1 MSLRATR
8 AAAGCAV
15 FAANLILFSCASG
28 PRPPE
33 KGTPAF
39 FWTAAKESYATAD
52 YLKTVE
58 NLEKVVSTENE
69 FAAAARP
76 WLLIMTSG
84 LTQGYMEAAD
94 FFESGARVNKADPT
108 TFRKQVSQNRGAA
121 GRMSLRFAEVFGT
134 FQKTTDDPV
143 VLAFPFPTGSAAQ
156 VGLLVRVGNGILPQA
171 SEIDSALKSA
181 VSRAV
186 LLTTCRAAGSP
197 DDSAKARELF
207 KSGEV
212 KVPRG
217 QFILAMAD
225 AMHDSAALYGRNKL
239 DEPQKMMILCTRA
252 EEALKSVPASKESKE
267 LLLKIQATLKKNKT

>member
-1 MSLRATR
+1 MTFRATR

-15 FAANLILFSCASG
+15 IAANLILFSCASG

-39 FWTAAKESYATAD
+39 FWAAAKESYAAAD

-58 NLEKVVSTENE
+58 NLEKVVSTEND

-84 LTQGYMEAAD
+84 LTHGYMEAAD
-94 FFESGARVNKADPT
+94 HFEGGARINKADPM

-121 GRMSLRFAEVFGT
+121 GRMSLRFAEAFGAY
-134 FQKTTDDPV
+134 QKSTVDPV
-143 VLAFPFPTGSAAQ
+143 VLAFPFPTGSAAP
-156 VGLLVRVGNGILPQA
+156 VGLLVKVGNGILPQA
-171 SEIDSALKSA
+171 SEIDSAVKSA
-181 VSRAV
+181 LSREV
-186 LLTTCRAAGSP
+186 LLGTCRAAGSP
-197 DDSAKARELF
+197 DDSARAREMF
-207 KSGEV
+207 RSGEV
-212 KVPRG
+212 RVPRA

-225 AMHDSAALYGRNKL
+225 AMHNSAALYTRNKL

-252 EEALKSVPASKESKE
+252 EEALKSVPESKE
-267 LLLKIQATLKKNKT
+267 TKELLAKIQATLKKNKT